1 MQPRLEP
8 ELFDSSSSSSSPSS
22 PQDDPSSRSQGKPG
36 LSEDLATGLR
46 SPSAIKESPSAAYPY
61 SDFALEFD
69 TITDGQA
76 QQQQQPTQPP
86 EEEASQPVSLRPAQS
101 HGNEHGQAGRGSVQT
116 EELPASPWLRGGRY
130 PAASRAGREE
140 AAAAAPTGAGQGLR
154 EGGRSSRAAAAVRAT
169 APSYSGSPALRGTA
183 GKRVRKVDSDDWSTL
198 VTARDMAKRR
208 WEGEAA
214 TASATGVSRGG
225 PTGGEAADGSS
236 RPVEEEEEGSQRG
249 AKRVKREHG
258 EVMDAMLGDGAL
270 LLPPPLALA
279 PPAAAAAAPPGQH
292 GLHPA
297 GGPPSSSYHYS
308 MARQQPLR
316 SMQDWSS
323 TRPAAFQTEHGG
335 AVGLQW
341 QAAAAAA
348 AKSLPTA
355 MGLMLGSSSKA
366 QQSRDAWDGHRTPT
380 GPAAYGAITGPF
392 TYATPATP
400 PTQPHHYDDDD
411 EFADL

>member
-8 ELFDSSSSSSSPSS
+8 ELFGSSHSSSSSSSSS

-36 LSEDLATGLR
+36 LSEDLAAGLR
-46 SPSAIKESPSAAYPY
+46 SPSAVKSGSAAYPY

-86 EEEASQPVSLRPAQS
+86 EEASQPVSLRPAQS
-101 HGNEHGQAGRGSVQT
+101 HGNGHGQAGRGSVQT
-116 EELPASPWLRGGRY
+116 EELPASPWLRGGRH
-130 PAASRAGREE
+130 PAASRDGGEE
-140 AAAAAPTGAGQGLR
+140 AAAAAAPTGAGQGLR
-154 EGGRSSRAAAAVRAT
+154 EGGPRSSRAAAAVRAT

-214 TASATGVSRGG
+214 TAASAAGARGS

-236 RPVEEEEEGSQRG
+236 RPVEEEEEGSQRV

-279 PPAAAAAAPPGQH
+279 PPAAAAAPPGQH

-297 GGPPSSSYHYS
+297 GGPPSSSYS
-308 MARQQPLR
+308 LARQQPLR
-316 SMQDWSS
+316 GLQEWSS

-335 AVGLQW
+335 AVGLHW

-366 QQSRDAWDGHRTPT
+366 QQSRDTWDGHRTPT
-380 GPAAYGAITGPF
+380 GPAAYGATGPF
-392 TYATPATP
+392 TYATSATP
-400 PTQPHHYDDDD
+400 PTQPHQHDDDD